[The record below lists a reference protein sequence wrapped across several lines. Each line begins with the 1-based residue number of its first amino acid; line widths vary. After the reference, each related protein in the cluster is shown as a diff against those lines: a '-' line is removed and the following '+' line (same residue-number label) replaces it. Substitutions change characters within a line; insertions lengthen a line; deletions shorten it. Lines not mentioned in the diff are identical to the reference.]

1 MQQDPTPR
9 AGRYDLLA
17 FNLVLA
23 VIAALLMAAVGSNL
37 QVVQLLDGVEIAGFQ
52 IDLAVGVAV
61 NLGVVVASGTIFF
74 AMAGALCSV
83 WRNRLERTGAM
94 AAVMSVV
101 SWTATTVASMFFII
115 TLLTVPLTL
124 AVEVGL

>member
-1 MQQDPTPR
+1 MTTYEPHQS
-9 AGRYDLLA
+9 RYDLLA

-23 VIAALLMAAVGSNL
+23 LIAGLLIASVGSSL
-37 QVVQLLDGVEIAGFQ
+37 HVVQLLDGIEIASLQ

-61 NLGVVVASGTIFF
+61 NLGVIAASGVIFF
-74 AMAGALCSV
+74 AMAGALCCV
-83 WRNRLERTGAM
+83 WRNRVRAG
-94 AAVMSVV
+94 
-101 SWTATTVASMFFII
+101 TVANMASVAGWVFTAVASVFFSN

>member
-1 MQQDPTPR
+1 MSGTPPPV
-9 AGRYDLLA
+9 RYDLLV

-23 VIAALLMAAVGSNL
+23 LIAALLMAAVGSSL
-37 QVVQLLDGVEIAGFQ
+37 TVVQLLDGLEIAGVQ

-61 NLGVVVASGTIFF
+61 NLGVFAGSATIFF
-74 AMAGALCSV
+74 AMIGALCRV
-83 WRNRLERTGAM
+83 WHNRLQQGRSM
-94 AAVMSVV
+94 AAAVSVG
-101 SWTATTVASMFFII
+101 SWVATTIALASFVL